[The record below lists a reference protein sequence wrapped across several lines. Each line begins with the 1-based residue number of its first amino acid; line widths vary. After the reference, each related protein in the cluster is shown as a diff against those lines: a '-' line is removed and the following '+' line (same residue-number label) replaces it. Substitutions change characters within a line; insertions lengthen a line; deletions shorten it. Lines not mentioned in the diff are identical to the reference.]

1 MKKVDLDTLPP
12 GTHRVAPNLF
22 LSVRNE
28 TSKSWL
34 FRARWNGSTVRIGLG
49 SYFRV
54 PLATVKAKAAKLQAE
69 VAEGRDPRLLYTD
82 KPKETE
88 KPEKKVLTFAEVAK
102 MAIEEKAAVSR
113 WKNAKHTWQ
122 WTASVEQY
130 AFPALGKL
138 PIDEISQKDVLK
150 VLRPIWE
157 TKTET
162 ASRVR
167 GRLETI
173 FNYAIREGLRTAA
186 NPAIWKGNLEF
197 KLPARSKVQPVEH
210 LEAPTLPELKRF
222 TAHALVSP
230 KIGNLA
236 TLFGILT
243 ATRANEFCR
252 ASWSQIDMKEKVWA
266 IPAAYRKDG
275 KQYPH
280 RVPLSDL
287 AVHVLELAR
296 ACARYAERETDA
308 VFFGLRNPFV
318 NLQTPR
324 MMLMRYLDRHLTMHG
339 CRSTFRDWAAETGQ
353 NFDATELCLM
363 HEIGNKVTRAYYRTD
378 LLEPR
383 REIMQAWAD
392 ALKS

>member
-54 PLATVKAKAAKLQAE
+54 PLAAVKAKAAKLQTE
-69 VAEGRDPRLLYTD
+69 VAEGRDPRLLFAAD
-82 KPKETE
+82 KPTAEQ
-88 KPEKKVLTFAEVAK
+88 PAKKIPTFAEVAA
-102 MAIEEKAAVSR
+102 MAIEEKASVAR

-122 WTASVEQY
+122 WTASVEKY
-130 AFPALGKL
+130 AIPVLGKL
-138 PIDEISQKDVLK
+138 PIDQITQKDVLK
-150 VLRPIWE
+150 ALRPIWE

-186 NPAIWKGNLEF
+186 NPAVWKGNLEF

-222 TAHALVSP
+222 TAHALASP

-252 ASWSQIDMKEKVWA
+252 AEWSQIDLNEKVWA

-275 KQYPH
+275 KHYSH

-287 AVHVLELAR
+287 AVRVLELAR
-296 ACARYAERETDA
+296 ACAEHAERDSDA
-308 VFFGLRNPFV
+308 VFFGLRNPHV

-324 MMLMRYLDRHLTMHG
+324 VLLMKFLGRHLTMHG